1 VAIVQVSRITH
12 RKGLGQPPQLAG
24 AELGWV
30 IDERRLFIGN
40 GTLDEGAP
48 TLGNTEILTNLS
60 DIFAEQSNYTYQGLA
75 AGYQAITGANNSD
88 VVLSLQ
94 DWLDQH
100 ASVKDFGAT
109 GDGVTDDTEAINRA
123 LFQLYCRDVNPQV
136 RRSLF
141 FPAGVYRVTDTI
153 KIPSYARL
161 YGEGANS
168 SSIVI
173 DADATADFVA
183 RYADS
188 IQQIG
193 PNIGE
198 NAAIPPTNIEIANM
212 GFQTLSINTNPFLVE
227 DASFCS
233 FTDVSFCGPFVFD
246 QYIQDITEVA
256 GAAVTGVS
264 FASKAAANTTSTI
277 ENDNFLVNNITFM
290 RCEFHRLTTAII
302 SNTNTKGVLVANSRF
317 DTLNRGVVF
326 VNPGTV
332 NPGAQGFRL
341 VGNCFDRVHQE
352 AIFAQVNQQLIVS
365 SHNIF
370 YNVGN
375 GFTSPFTPAVPVIFF
390 ASDNNVS
397 IGDVFQRTD
406 IDAEIQ
412 PRIQMGV
419 ARSIAITNGK
429 KIQMGSYTRESGA
442 TDVLTPSAVDEP
454 LFTVDSLDI
463 PAFKMEYTITRSTGD
478 SSEFAVKTG
487 TFTVVSSVDGMGSDL
502 VFNDASFE
510 NQNPG
515 FSLSAIETTGIVT
528 VKYTDD
534 FADPSTIQLPGTIKY
549 SISYLA

>member
-30 IDERRLFIGN
+30 VDERRLFIGN
-40 GTLDEGAP
+40 GTLEEGAP

-60 DIFAEQSNYTYQGLA
+60 DIFAEQSNYTYKGLA

-88 VVLSLQ
+88 VVQSLQ
-94 DWLDQH
+94 DWLDQY

-123 LFQLYCRDVNPQV
+123 LFQLYCRDVNPQI
-136 RRSLF
+136 RRALF

-161 YGEGANS
+161 IGEGANS

-188 IQQIG
+188 IQQTG
-193 PNIGE
+193 ANIGE

-212 GFQTLSINTNPFLVE
+212 GFQTLSTNTDVFLVE
-227 DASFCS
+227 DATFCS
-233 FTDVSFCGPFVFD
+233 FTDVSFCGPFLFNE
-246 QYIQDITEVA
+246 YIDDIDAIVA
-256 GAAVTGVS
+256 AGIVGVS

-277 ENDNFLVNNITFM
+277 ENDNFLVNSIVFD
-290 RCEFHRLTTAII
+290 RCEFHRLTTGIQ
-302 SNTNTKGVLVANSRF
+302 NTANIKGVLVTDSRF
-317 DTLNRGVVF
+317 DTLHRGVVF

-352 AIFAQVNQQLIVS
+352 AVFAQVNQRLIVS

-375 GFTSPFTPAVPVIFF
+375 GFTSPFTPEVPVIFF
-390 ASDNNVS
+390 AGSDNVS
-397 IGDVFQRTD
+397 IGDLFQRTD
-406 IDAEIQ
+406 VNAAIQ
-412 PRIQMGV
+412 PRVQIG
-419 ARSIAITNGK
+419 ATKSIAVTNGS
-429 KIQMGSYTRESGA
+429 KIQMGSYTRETGA
-442 TDVLTPSAVDEP
+442 TATLLAEASAAE
-454 LFTVDSLDI
+454 LFTVSSTEF
-463 PAFKMEYTITRSTGD
+463 PAFKMEYTITRALS
-478 SSEFAVKTG
+478 VRTG
-487 TFTVVSSVDGMGSDL
+487 TLIVVRGTDGEGTNLNS
-502 VFNDASFE
+502 NDSGIE
-510 NQNPG
+510 NVSTD
-515 FSLSAIETTGIVT
+515 FSLSVTETGDVIT
-528 VKYTDD
+528 VRYTDD
-534 FADPSTIQLPGTIKY
+534 YVGESAAPGTIKY

>member
-1 VAIVQVSRITH
+1 MAIVQVSRITH